1 MDWTLGTT
9 ATSWGSAA
17 ADAPPS
23 YGPVFSDTASV
34 SSGTL
39 YLTPGASA
47 TDTLTVQ
54 SLAGAQTVGWT
65 ATAPSGVTVAPASGS
80 LSVPAGGS
88 ASADLTVTAGTT
100 DGDYTIPITFTTP
113 SGSVVPVEL
122 SVVVAKAGD
131 LVPYYNVTGI
141 SNDGTASSAN
151 YDGDGYSY
159 SEQALTAAGL
169 GPGATVTSGGMSYTM
184 PTAAAGTPDGI
195 EAAGQTIPV
204 STAAGA
210 SSIGF
215 LGSGTNAGTTGA
227 SGTVTITYTDGST
240 STATLGMSDW
250 TLAAGAGTPQFG
262 NVTVATLP
270 YRNYLDGSSQ
280 EINTYLFAATIPID
294 SSKTVAS
301 ITLPATVNNGAIGI
315 FAISAG

>member
-1 MDWTLGTT
+1 
-9 ATSWGSAA
+9 
-17 ADAPPS
+17 
-23 YGPVFSDTASV
+23 
-34 SSGTL
+34 
-39 YLTPGASA
+39 
-47 TDTLTVQ
+47 
-54 SLAGAQTVGWT
+54 
-65 ATAPSGVTVAPASGS
+65 
-80 LSVPAGGS
+80 
-88 ASADLTVTAGTT
+88 
-100 DGDYTIPITFTTP
+100 
-113 SGSVVPVEL
+113 
-122 SVVVAKAGD
+122 
-131 LVPYYNVTGI
+131 VTGI
-141 SNDGTASSAN
+141 SSDGTPSNAN
-151 YDGDGYSY
+151 YDGDGFSY

-169 GPGATVTSGGMSYTM
+169 GSGATITSGGMSYTM
-184 PTAAAGTPDGI
+184 PSAAPGTPDGI

-227 SGTVTITYTDGST
+227 SGTVTINYTDGST

-280 EINTYLFAATIPID
+280 AINTYLFAATIPID